1 MSTRDIVRNY
11 WSVDRMTIQFIKEE
25 VDISSLFL
33 TIRTPI
39 RSRETKYAGAI
50 GILIAG
56 VDRMD
61 AVDVVCRLG
70 DGDEISII
78 MNTAASAKE
87 EERRRWG

>member
-1 MSTRDIVRNY
+1 M
-11 WSVDRMTIQFIKEE
+11 
-25 VDISSLFL
+25 DISSLFL

-39 RSRETKYAGAI
+39 RPRETKYAGAI

-70 DGDEISII
+70 DGDKISFI

-87 EERRRWG
+87 EARRRG